1 MINTAVFI
9 GRVST
14 EIKTS
19 KTKNNKDCCNFQ
31 IAVQRNYR
39 DDADFPPIAAYG
51 RFAEIISAY
60 VQKGDMIGVRARYR
74 SRIKNE
80 KKYHEFVVEEIQ
92 LLQRR
97 DSEGEYNDIQIPVSS
112 DSDFDSDDFDDMD
125 LPF

>member
-1 MINTAVFI
+1 MINTSVFI

-14 EIKTS
+14 EIKTN
-19 KTKNNKDCCNFQ
+19 KTKNDKNCCSFQ

-39 DDADFPPIAAYG
+39 DDADFPPMAAYG
-51 RFAEIISAY
+51 RLAEIISTY
-60 VQKGDMIGVRARYR
+60 VQKGDMIGVRAHYR
-74 SRIKNE
+74 SHIKNE

-97 DSEGEYNDIQIPVSS
+97 DSEDEYNDVKIPVSS
-112 DSDFDSDDFDDMD
+112 DTDFDSDDFDDMD